1 LAGALVVGIAFVF
14 GAARPVIAGS
24 SDEGVEFFESRIR
37 PLLVKN
43 CYECHSA
50 QAKELQGKLRLDS
63 REALRRGGESGP
75 AVVPGDAP
83 GSLLVRALR
92 YEDHEMPPKGK
103 LPPSA
108 IADVEHWVKM
118 GAPDP
123 RDRPDGEAPQ
133 SPGKKQRTIDFV
145 AARKHWAYQPVRNPP
160 VPQVKNS
167 AWGHNEIDR
176 FVLAQL
182 EARGLEP
189 APAADRRTLLRRVA
203 LDLIGLPP
211 TYREIE
217 SFANDDSPRAFEK
230 VVDRLLASPHYGER
244 WGRHWLDVARYADT
258 KDLVL
263 VFGDDAIR
271 PYAYTYR
278 DYVTKAFNA
287 DVPYDRFIVD
297 QLAADQT
304 VGKGESWRLAAMG
317 FLTLGRL
324 FDYNLNDEYD
334 DRIDTVSRGM
344 LGLTVACARC
354 HDHKYDAITQ
364 ADYYGLYGVFA
375 SSEEPVDLPLL
386 AEPAAVSRSADF
398 GKKFATKEREFQE
411 HVDHEFREQTEIAR
425 RRVGDYLLAV
435 ATTRPDPNEDAV
447 FFMSLSPNQLRPQ
460 IVGRW
465 RRYVALRSTSIDPV
479 FGAWG
484 DFMRLADAQFEQRVA
499 AVAKRWLEHP
509 RGTAAGQLNP
519 RVADALATAEL
530 HSKADVARLYA
541 DAFLKAYQATKETK
555 SKTEAFPAS
564 DDRARQQLLDILT
577 GPEGPA
583 WFPRSNAYLYM
594 SRVERDRYHH
604 LQLELDRVAVK
615 SASAPPRAMVVNDAA
630 NLCNP
635 RIFVRGNPA
644 QPGEPVPRQFLRIL
658 AGDHQRPFAH
668 GSGRLDLARAIASRD
683 NPLTAR
689 VFVNRVW
696 MHHFGQPLVQS
707 PSDFGVRSSPPTH
720 PELLDYL
727 ASTFMADNW
736 SIKGLHR
743 RIILSAAY
751 QQSSTDRSECR
762 RIDPENRLLWH
773 FNRQRLDME
782 AMRDSMLAVA
792 GRLDPT
798 LFGRAADIVGDPH
811 CGRRTIYGLVDRQH
825 LPGFHRA
832 FDFANPDQSAERRP
846 QTTVPQQALFAMNS
860 PFMLEQARSLAARP
874 QVAGKL
880 SSADRVESLYEIVLG
895 RHPDEAETE
904 MALRFIDAAQ
914 ADRSLPHAPKAQL
927 DAWAQYAQV
936 LLASNEFMFVD

>member
-1 LAGALVVGIAFVF
+1 LALAIVLAF
-14 GAARPVIAGS
+14 GAARPAIAAS
-24 SDEGVEFFESRIR
+24 PEDGVEFFESRIR

-75 AVVPGDAP
+75 AVVAGDAP

-123 RDRPDGEAPQ
+123 RDRPDGEASQ
-133 SPGKKQRTIDFV
+133 LPGKKQRTIDFV
-145 AARKHWAYQPVRNPP
+145 AARKHWAYQPMRNPS
-160 VPQVKNS
+160 VPQVKNT
-167 AWGHNEIDR
+167 AWAHNEVDR

-182 EARGLEP
+182 EARGLSP
-189 APAADRRTLLRRVA
+189 APAADRRTLLRRVS

-211 TYREIE
+211 TYQEIE

-304 VGKGESWRLAAMG
+304 AGKGESWRLAAMG

-334 DRIDTVSRGM
+334 DRIDTVSRGL
-344 LGLTVACARC
+344 LGMTVACARC

-386 AEPAAVSRSADF
+386 AEPAATARSADF
-398 GKKFATKEREFQE
+398 HKKFAAKEHEFQE
-411 HVDHEFREQTEIAR
+411 HVDHEFREQTEVAR

-447 FFMSLSPNQLRPQ
+447 FFMSLSPSQLRPQ

-465 RRYVALRSTSIDPV
+465 RRYVARRSTQSDPV

-484 DFMRLADAQFEQRVA
+484 DFMRLADADFEQRA
-499 AVAKRWLEHP
+499 PAVAKSWLDRP

-519 RVADALATAEL
+519 VLAEALATADL
-530 HSKADVARLYA
+530 HSKADVSRLYRDTFLRA
-541 DAFLKAYQATKETK
+541 YDA
-555 SKTEAFPAS
+555 KTGNWPAAPGYS
-564 DDRARQQLLDILT
+564 ARQQLLDILT

-604 LQLELDRVAVK
+604 LQLELDRVAVH
-615 SASAPPRAMVVNDAA
+615 SAAAPARAMVVNDAA
-630 NLCNP
+630 NLCSP

-644 QPGEPVPRQFLRIL
+644 QPGEPVPRQFLRVL
-658 AGDHQRPFAH
+658 AGDHQQPFAH

-707 PSDFGVRSSPPTH
+707 PSDFGTRATPPTH

-736 SIKGLHR
+736 SIKNLHR
-743 RIILSAAY
+743 RIVLSAAY
-751 QQSSTDRSECR
+751 QQSSADRPECR
-762 RIDPENRLLWH
+762 AIDPENRLLWR

-782 AMRDSMLAVA
+782 AMRDSMLAVS
-792 GRLDPT
+792 GRLDRT
-798 LFGRAADIVGDPH
+798 LFGRPADIVGDPH
-811 CGRRTIYGLVDRQH
+811 CRRRTIYGLVDRQH

-860 PFMLEQARSLAARP
+860 PFMLEQAQSLAASP
-874 QVAGKL
+874 PVSGKL
-880 SSADRVESLYEIVLG
+880 SPPDRVESLYEIVLG
-895 RHPDEAETE
+895 RRPDEAETE
-904 MALRFIDAAQ
+904 LALRFVNAAQ
-914 ADRSLPHAPKAQL
+914 ADSSLPHAPQVKL
-927 DAWAQYAQV
+927 DPWAQYAQM
-936 LLASNEFMFVD
+936 LLASNEFTFVD

>member
-1 LAGALVVGIAFVF
+1 V
-14 GAARPVIAGS
+14 
-24 SDEGVEFFESRIR
+24 
-37 PLLVKN
+37 
-43 CYECHSA
+43 
-50 QAKELQGKLRLDS
+50 
-63 REALRRGGESGP
+63 
-75 AVVPGDAP
+75 
-83 GSLLVRALR
+83 
-92 YEDHEMPPKGK
+92 
-103 LPPSA
+103 
-108 IADVEHWVKM
+108 
-118 GAPDP
+118 
-123 RDRPDGEAPQ
+123 
-133 SPGKKQRTIDFV
+133 
-145 AARKHWAYQPVRNPP
+145 
-160 VPQVKNS
+160 
-167 AWGHNEIDR
+167 
-176 FVLAQL
+176 
-182 EARGLEP
+182 
-189 APAADRRTLLRRVA
+189 
-203 LDLIGLPP
+203 GLPP
-211 TYREIE
+211 TYREVE
-217 SFANDDSPRAFEK
+217 AFVDDESPRAYEK

-304 VGKGESWRLAAMG
+304 AGKDESWRLAAMG

-334 DRIDTVSRGM
+334 DRIDTVSRGL

-354 HDHKYDAITQ
+354 HDHKYDAISQ
-364 ADYYGLYGVFA
+364 ADYYGFYGVFA
-375 SSEEPVDLPLL
+375 SSEEPVNLPLL
-386 AEPAAVSRSADF
+386 DRSASGSGTGEF
-398 GKKFATKEREFQE
+398 HQKFAAKERAFQE
-411 HVDHEFREQTEIAR
+411 HVDQQFHEQTESAR

-465 RRYVALRSTSIDPV
+465 RRYVARRSTSGDPV

-484 DFMRLADAQFEQRVA
+484 EFMRLSDEEFAAKA
-499 AVAKRWLEHP
+499 PAVARRWLGFS
-509 RGTAAGQLNP
+509 RGTAPSQLNP
-519 RVADALATAEL
+519 LVADVLASAEL
-530 HSKADVARLYA
+530 LAKADVARVYG
-541 DAFLKAYQATKETK
+541 DAFLKAYA
-555 SKTEAFPAS
+555 AFKHDPPKNGAVDDPA
-564 DDRARQQLLDILT
+564 RRQLLDVLT

-594 SRVERDRYHH
+594 SRVERDHYHR
-604 LQLELDRVAVK
+604 LQLELDLVAVK
-615 SASAPPRAMVVNDAA
+615 SQVVPPRAMVVNDAT

-635 RIFVRGNPA
+635 RIFIRGNAA
-644 QPGEPVPRQFLRIL
+644 QPGEYVPRQFLRVL

-696 MHHFGQPLVQS
+696 MHHFGEPLVQS
-707 PSDFGVRSSPPTH
+707 PSDFGARALLPTN

-727 ASTFMADNW
+727 AWTFMADNW
-736 SIKGLHR
+736 SIKNLHR
-743 RIILSAAY
+743 RIVLSAAY
-751 QQSSTDRSECR
+751 QQASADRPACR
-762 RIDPENRLLWH
+762 RIDPENRLLWR

-782 AMRDSMLAVA
+782 AMRDSMLAVS

-798 LFGRAADIVGDPH
+798 LFGRPVDIVGDPH
-811 CGRRTIYGLVDRQH
+811 CNRRTIYGLVDRQH

-874 QVAGKL
+874 QVSGKL
-880 SSADRVESLYEIVLG
+880 SPSDRVESLYQLVFG
-895 RHPDEAETE
+895 RRADEAETE
-904 MALRFIDAAQ
+904 LALRFVEAAEADAARDG
-914 ADRSLPHAPKAQL
+914 AAKGKL
-927 DAWAQYAQV
+927 DPWAQYAQV
-936 LLASNEFMFVD
+936 LLASNEFLYVD

>member
-1 LAGALVVGIAFVF
+1 
-14 GAARPVIAGS
+14 
-24 SDEGVEFFESRIR
+24 
-37 PLLVKN
+37 
-43 CYECHSA
+43 
-50 QAKELQGKLRLDS
+50 
-63 REALRRGGESGP
+63 
-75 AVVPGDAP
+75 
-83 GSLLVRALR
+83 
-92 YEDHEMPPKGK
+92 
-103 LPPSA
+103 
-108 IADVEHWVKM
+108 
-118 GAPDP
+118 
-123 RDRPDGEAPQ
+123 
-133 SPGKKQRTIDFV
+133 
-145 AARKHWAYQPVRNPP
+145 
-160 VPQVKNS
+160 
-167 AWGHNEIDR
+167 
-176 FVLAQL
+176 
-182 EARGLEP
+182 
-189 APAADRRTLLRRVA
+189 
-203 LDLIGLPP
+203 
-211 TYREIE
+211 
-217 SFANDDSPRAFEK
+217 
-230 VVDRLLASPHYGER
+230 
-244 WGRHWLDVARYADT
+244 
-258 KDLVL
+258 
-263 VFGDDAIR
+263 
-271 PYAYTYR
+271 
-278 DYVTKAFNA
+278 
-287 DVPYDRFIVD
+287 
-297 QLAADQT
+297 
-304 VGKGESWRLAAMG
+304 
-317 FLTLGRL
+317 
-324 FDYNLNDEYD
+324 
-334 DRIDTVSRGM
+334 
-344 LGLTVACARC
+344 
-354 HDHKYDAITQ
+354 
-364 ADYYGLYGVFA
+364 
-375 SSEEPVDLPLL
+375 
-386 AEPAAVSRSADF
+386 
-398 GKKFATKEREFQE
+398 
-411 HVDHEFREQTEIAR
+411 
-425 RRVGDYLLAV
+425 
-435 ATTRPDPNEDAV
+435 
-447 FFMSLSPNQLRPQ
+447 
-460 IVGRW
+460 
-465 RRYVALRSTSIDPV
+465 V

-519 RVADALATAEL
+519 RVADGLATAEL

-541 DAFLKAYQATKETK
+541 DAFLKAYQATKETN
-555 SKTEAFPAS
+555 
-564 DDRARQQLLDILT
+564 DRARQQLLDILT

-683 NPLTAR
+683 NPVTAR

-743 RIILSAAY
+743 RIVLSAAY
-751 QQSSTDRSECR
+751 QQSSADRLECR

-798 LFGRAADIVGDPH
+798 LFGRAADIVGDPR

-860 PFMLEQARSLAARP
+860 PFMFEQARSLAARP

-880 SSADRVESLYEIVLG
+880 SPADRVESLYEIVLG
-895 RHPDEAETE
+895 RRPDEAETE
-904 MALRFIDAAQ
+904 MALRFVNAAQ
-914 ADRSLPHAPKAQL
+914 ADPAGRDAKRTKL
-927 DAWAQYAQV
+927 DPWAQYAQV
-936 LLASNEFMFVD
+936 LLASNEFLFVD